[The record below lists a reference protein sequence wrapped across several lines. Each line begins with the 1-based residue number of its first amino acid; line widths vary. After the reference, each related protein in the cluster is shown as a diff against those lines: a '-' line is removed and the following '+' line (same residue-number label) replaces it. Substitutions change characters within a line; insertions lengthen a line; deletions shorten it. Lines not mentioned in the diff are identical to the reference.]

1 MTRWDVPDAIWESD
15 NSYDVPVLN
24 PRYQAD
30 AVDLPFV
37 AWGSVAVYH
46 RKETRQMNKVDIL
59 QTWANHLATAAQQG
73 ALTGRPCPISRIET
87 VTGPRAGILEIFAGL
102 ESGRLLRAL
111 SKNHAATLRQFIPWQ
126 FTGAPQA
133 FMSGRYVRC
142 EAGWPANLA
151 NDVIRLSAISQHPTK
166 YPLDAFSYVYLSKR
180 SGAIKET
187 CPFRE
192 PLSSLTDRR
201 VTLKRECAF
210 L

>member
-87 VTGPRAGILEIFAGL
+87 VTGQYHLFSLPRRFLAMVSARRTAPLPRGSCAV
-102 ESGRLLRAL
+102 RPLR
-111 SKNHAATLRQFIPWQ
+111 
-126 FTGAPQA
+126 
-133 FMSGRYVRC
+133 
-142 EAGWPANLA
+142 
-151 NDVIRLSAISQHPTK
+151 
-166 YPLDAFSYVYLSKR
+166 
-180 SGAIKET
+180 
-187 CPFRE
+187 
-192 PLSSLTDRR
+192 
-201 VTLKRECAF
+201 
-210 L
+210 